1 MAVVGLATDYC
12 VRASAIDACRE
23 GFDTTVV
30 TDAIR
35 AVEVNPGDGERALE
49 DMKRAGAKLGEVPR
63 ARAHRPVSPRAK
75 GSALDLLSEEERRE
89 LRPGRQ
95 PRWIEPMKAVLHD
108 RPFSDPDWIYE
119 RKLDGERCLAYRTP
133 QGVRLRSRTDKVL
146 NNSYP
151 ELVED
156 LERAPSPEFV
166 VDGEIVAF
174 SGNIPSFS
182 RLQGRLGISDPER
195 ARRTGIAV
203 YYYLFDII
211 HLEGYDTTRLP
222 VRPRKRLLRG
232 AVAFHGHV
240 RFLPHRNRDGEKLF
254 VDACRRGLEGLIAK
268 RAESHYASKRSTDWL
283 KLKCSHEQ
291 ELVIGGFTA
300 PQGKRTD
307 FGALLVGYYEDGELS
322 YAGKVGTGFD
332 QRTLSNLGEQMRK
345 LERPD
350 PAFADVHPIPK
361 GTHWIEPR
369 LVGQFAFSEWTRDG
383 RLRHPRYLGLRDD
396 KRPEEVV
403 RERPQ
408 TIASRR
414 GRGR

>member
-1 MAVVGLATDYC
+1 
-12 VRASAIDACRE
+12 
-23 GFDTTVV
+23 
-30 TDAIR
+30 
-35 AVEVNPGDGERALE
+35 
-49 DMKRAGAKLGEVPR
+49 
-63 ARAHRPVSPRAK
+63 VSPRPK
-75 GSALDLLSEEERRE
+75 GSALDLLSEEERSE
-89 LRPGRQ
+89 LRPSRQ

-151 ELVED
+151 ELVEA

-182 RLQGRLGISDPER
+182 RLQGRLGISDPEH

-211 HLEGYDTTRLP
+211 HLGGYDTTRLP

-232 AVAFHGHV
+232 AVDFHGHV

-268 RAESHYASKRSTDWL
+268 RAESHYVSKRSTDWL

-332 QRTLSNLGEQMRK
+332 QRTLSDLGEQMRK

-350 PAFADVHPIPK
+350 PPFADVHPIPK

-403 RERPQ
+403 RERP
-408 TIASRR
+408 RR
-414 GRGR
+414 VAARTGRGR

>member
-1 MAVVGLATDYC
+1 MS
-12 VRASAIDACRE
+12 R
-23 GFDTTVV
+23 
-30 TDAIR
+30 
-35 AVEVNPGDGERALE
+35 RAL
-49 DMKRAGAKLGEVPR
+49 
-63 ARAHRPVSPRAK
+63 
-75 GSALDLLSEEERRE
+75 GSALDLLGEEERRE
-89 LRPGRQ
+89 LRPSRQ

-119 RKLDGERCLAYRTP
+119 RKLDGERCLAYRSP

-146 NNSYP
+146 NNTYP
-151 ELVED
+151 ELVEA
-156 LERAPSPEFV
+156 LERETSPEFV

-182 RLQGRLGISDPER
+182 RLQGRLGISDPDR

-203 YYYLFDII
+203 YYYLFDVP
-211 HLEGYDTTRLP
+211 HLEGQDATRLP
-222 VRPRKRLLRG
+222 VRSRKRLLRG
-232 AVAFHGHV
+232 ALDFHGHV

-268 RAESHYASKRSTDWL
+268 RAEGRYASKRSTDWL

-300 PQGKRTD
+300 PHGKRTD
-307 FGALLVGYYEDGELS
+307 FGALLVGYYEDGELR

-332 QRTLSNLGEQMRK
+332 QRTLSDLGERMRK

-350 PAFADVHPIPK
+350 SPFANVHPVPK
-361 GTHWIEPR
+361 GTHWIGPR

-408 TIASRR
+408 RAVSRR
-414 GRGR
+414 ARGR